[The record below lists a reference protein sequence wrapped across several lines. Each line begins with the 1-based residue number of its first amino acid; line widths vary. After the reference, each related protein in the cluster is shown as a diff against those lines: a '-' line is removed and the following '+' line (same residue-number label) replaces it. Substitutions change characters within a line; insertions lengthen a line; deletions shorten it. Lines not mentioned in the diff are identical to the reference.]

1 MDRTTEILILLC
13 ILGSAAASAQSGASA
28 GVTAGAAKLSDTRSE
43 QALTGIVQ
51 LQPRPWLTLSALPA
65 LVHVSDEV
73 SGRPV
78 SSSGPGDFPLVVGA
92 ATAFRAEWSP
102 SVGAALIVT
111 LPVGDAACGLGA
123 GQAAVGANVA
133 AGISPTDRLH
143 VWAGASRNLSGL
155 ATPSTLSAPRSTALR
170 LDAGYDLARR
180 LRASA
185 SFAADVRSEER
196 RVGKECRSRWSPY
209 H

>member
-1 MDRTTEILILLC
+1 MARTTWILILLC

-78 SSSGPGDFPLVVGA
+78 SSSGPGDLPLRVRA
-92 ATAFRAEWSP
+92 ASAVRAGWAP
-102 SVGAALIVT
+102 SVGAQLIVT
-111 LPVGDAACGLGA
+111 L
-123 GQAAVGANVA
+123 
-133 AGISPTDRLH
+133 R
-143 VWAGASRNLSGL
+143 
-155 ATPSTLSAPRSTALR
+155 
-170 LDAGYDLARR
+170 
-180 LRASA
+180 
-185 SFAADVRSEER
+185 
-196 RVGKECRSRWSPY
+196 
-209 H
+209 

>member
-1 MDRTTEILILLC
+1 MKPTTDSLILLFA
-13 ILGSAAASAQSGASA
+13 LGATAAAAQSGASA

-111 LPVGDAACGLGA
+111 LPVGNAACGLGA

-133 AGISPTDRLH
+133 AGLSP
-143 VWAGASRNLSGL
+143 S
-155 ATPSTLSAPRSTALR
+155 
-170 LDAGYDLARR
+170 
-180 LRASA
+180 
-185 SFAADVRSEER
+185 RSEER
-196 RVGKECRSRWSPY
+196 RVVKECRSRWSPY